1 MRTLE
6 LNTPGFLL
14 ERKMENKMQ
23 DKIFLAPEERMA
35 LIESKYERA
44 RAQVETMI
52 AQIEAVKKVKNNE
65 KTDSQQ

>member
-1 MRTLE
+1 
-6 LNTPGFLL
+6 
-14 ERKMENKMQ
+14 MENKMQ